1 MDGVKSIFTYSEFSL
16 HANLKNPLQVFEL
29 FSVFI
34 SHNLNL
40 IFLGD

>member
-16 HANLKNPLQVFEL
+16 HADMKNPLHIFEL

-34 SHNLNL
+34 SYSLN
-40 IFLGD
+40 